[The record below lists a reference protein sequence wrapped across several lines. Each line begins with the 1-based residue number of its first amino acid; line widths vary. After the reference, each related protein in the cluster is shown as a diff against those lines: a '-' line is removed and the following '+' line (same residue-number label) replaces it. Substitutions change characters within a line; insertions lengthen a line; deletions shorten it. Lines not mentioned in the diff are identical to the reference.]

1 MNDLSLNAQAI
12 ILLTAYFNKGDK
24 PLTIMEYSRF
34 ASWLLQNNM
43 KPSDLLELNAR
54 EILED
59 WNDEKITQDQILSLL
74 ARGNAMAISLQ
85 KWQNCGIWIIT
96 RADAEYPARLKQ
108 RLGQKAPPILYGAG
122 NKKILNTKGVAIIGS
137 RDASSD
143 DLDFTFKL
151 GEKLAQ
157 AGYSV
162 VSGAARGV
170 DESSML
176 GSINADGT
184 TIGVVADALMQKV
197 LSKKYRDAIRN
208 NNLVLISP
216 YYPDARFSAGNAMG
230 RNKYIYVLSESSIVI
245 HSGLKGGTW
254 EGAKENLKNGWVSL
268 FVKKSDDAHTGN
280 QKLLEMGG
288 LELKDLDSLD
298 YLFFTNKDLKKATAS
313 KKKTLDKRILELIS
327 LEKLTV
333 KEIAERLGEKE
344 TIIKKVIDDLV
355 KLGNVEKH
363 NNKPLRFSKSNKL
376 PGLFATEE

>member
-24 PLTIMEYSRF
+24 PLTIMEYSKF
-34 ASWLLQNNM
+34 ASWLLLNNM

-54 EILED
+54 EVLED
-59 WNDEKITQDQILSLL
+59 WDDTKITQDRILSLL

-96 RADAEYPARLKQ
+96 RADPEYPVRLKK

-143 DLDFTFKL
+143 DLNFTFKL

-157 AGYSV
+157 SGYSV
-162 VSGAARGV
+162 VSGAARGI

-208 NNLVLISP
+208 NNLILVSP

-230 RNKYIYVLSESSIVI
+230 RNKYIYILAESSIVI

-268 FVKKSDDAHTGN
+268 FVKQNDDSNAGN
-280 QKLLEMGG
+280 KKLLEMGG
-288 LELKDLDSLD
+288 SELKDLDSLD
-298 YLFFTNKDLKKATAS
+298 YLFTANQNVKTATVS
-313 KKKTLDKRILELIS
+313 KKEALDKRILELIS

-333 KEIAERLGEKE
+333 KEIAQKLEE
-344 TIIKKVIDDLV
+344 TQNIVKKTIDELLNSGD
-355 KLGNVEKH
+355 VEKH
-363 NNKPLRFSKSNKL
+363 PTRPLRFSKTTKL
-376 PGLFATEE
+376 PGL

>member
-24 PLTIMEYSRF
+24 PLTIMEYSKF
-34 ASWLLQNNM
+34 ASWLLLNNM

-54 EILED
+54 EVLED
-59 WNDEKITQDQILSLL
+59 WDDTKITQDRILSLL

-96 RADAEYPARLKQ
+96 RADPEYPVRLKK

-143 DLDFTFKL
+143 DLNFTFKL

-157 AGYSV
+157 SGYSV
-162 VSGAARGV
+162 VSGAARGI

-208 NNLVLISP
+208 NNLILVSP

-230 RNKYIYVLSESSIVI
+230 RNKYIYILAESSIVI

-268 FVKKSDDAHTGN
+268 FVKQNDDSNAGN
-280 QKLLEMGG
+280 KKLLEMGG
-288 LELKDLDSLD
+288 SELKDLDSLD
-298 YLFFTNKDLKKATAS
+298 YLFTANQNVKTATVS
-313 KKKTLDKRILELIS
+313 KKEALDKRILELIS

-333 KEIAERLGEKE
+333 KEIAEKLEE
-344 TIIKKVIDDLV
+344 TQNIVKKTIDELLV
-355 KLGNVEKH
+355 SGDVEKH
-363 NNKPLRFSKSNKL
+363 PTRPLCFSKTTKL
-376 PGLFATEE
+376 PGL

>member
-12 ILLTAYFNKGDK
+12 VLLTAYFNKGDK
-24 PLTIMEYSRF
+24 PLTIMEYSKF
-34 ASWLLQNNM
+34 ASWLLQHNM
-43 KPSDLLELNAR
+43 KPSDLLELNTR
-54 EILED
+54 EVLED
-59 WNDEKITQDQILSLL
+59 WDDTKITQDRILSLL

-96 RADAEYPARLKQ
+96 RADPEYPVRLKK

-157 AGYSV
+157 SGYSV
-162 VSGAARGV
+162 VSGAARGI

-176 GSINADGT
+176 GTINADGT

-230 RNKYIYVLSESSIVI
+230 RNKYIYVLAESSIVI

-254 EGAKENLKNGWVSL
+254 EGAKENLKNAWVSL
-268 FVKKSDDAHTGN
+268 FVKQSDDTHAGN

-288 LELKDLDSLD
+288 LELKDLDSLE
-298 YLFFTNKDLKKATAS
+298 YIFTTNQDVKTATGS
-313 KKKTLDKRILELIS
+313 KKEALDKRILELIS

-333 KEIAERLGEKE
+333 KEIAQKLEE
-344 TIIKKVIDDLV
+344 TQNIVKKTIDELV
-355 KLGNVEKH
+355 NSGDVAKH
-363 NNKPLRFSKSNKL
+363 STRPLRFSKTTKL
-376 PGLFATEE
+376 PGL

>member
-24 PLTIMEYSRF
+24 PLTIMEYSKF
-34 ASWLLQNNM
+34 ASWLLLNNM

-54 EILED
+54 EVLED
-59 WNDEKITQDQILSLL
+59 WDDTKITQDRILSLL

-96 RADAEYPARLKQ
+96 RADPEYPVRLKKG
-108 RLGQKAPPILYGAG
+108 LGQKAPPRLYGAG

-143 DLDFTFKL
+143 DLNFTFKL

-157 AGYSV
+157 SGYSV
-162 VSGAARGV
+162 VSGAARGI

-208 NNLVLISP
+208 NNLILVSP

-230 RNKYIYVLSESSIVI
+230 RNKYIYILAESSIVI

-268 FVKKSDDAHTGN
+268 FVKQNDDSNAGN
-280 QKLLEMGG
+280 KKLLEMGG
-288 LELKDLDSLD
+288 SELKDLDSLD
-298 YLFFTNKDLKKATAS
+298 YLFTANQNVKTATVS
-313 KKKTLDKRILELIS
+313 KKEALDKRILELIS

-333 KEIAERLGEKE
+333 KEIAEKLEE
-344 TIIKKVIDDLV
+344 TQNIVKKTIDELLV
-355 KLGNVEKH
+355 SGDVEKH
-363 NNKPLRFSKSNKL
+363 PTRPLCFSKTTKL
-376 PGLFATEE
+376 PGL

>member
-1 MNDLSLNAQAI
+1 MNDISLNAQAI

-24 PLTIMEYSRF
+24 PLTIMEYSKF

-54 EILED
+54 EVLED
-59 WNDEKITQDQILSLL
+59 WDDTKITQDRILSLL

-96 RADAEYPARLKQ
+96 RADSEYPVRLKK

-157 AGYSV
+157 SGYSV
-162 VSGAARGV
+162 VSGAARGI

-230 RNKYIYVLSESSIVI
+230 RNKYIYVLAESSIVI

-254 EGAKENLKNGWVSL
+254 EGAKENFKNGWVSL
-268 FVKKSDDAHTGN
+268 FVKKNDDVNSGN

-298 YLFFTNKDLKKATAS
+298 YLFTANQDVKTAIVS
-313 KKKTLDKRILELIS
+313 KKEALDKRILELIS

-333 KEIAERLGEKE
+333 KEIAQKLEE
-344 TIIKKVIDDLV
+344 TQNIVKKTIDELLNSGD
-355 KLGNVEKH
+355 VEKH
-363 NNKPLRFSKSNKL
+363 PTRPLRFSKTTKL
-376 PGLFATEE
+376 PGL

>member
-24 PLTIMEYSRF
+24 PLTIMEYSKF
-34 ASWLLQNNM
+34 ASWLLQHNM

-54 EILED
+54 EVLED
-59 WNDEKITQDQILSLL
+59 WDDTKITQDRILSLL

-96 RADAEYPARLKQ
+96 RADPEYPARLKK

-122 NKKILNTKGVAIIGS
+122 NKKILSTKGVAIIGS

-157 AGYSV
+157 SGYSV
-162 VSGAARGV
+162 VSGAARGI
-170 DESSML
+170 DEASML
-176 GSINADGT
+176 GSINAEGT
-184 TIGVVADALMQKV
+184 TIGVVADTLMQKV
-197 LSKKYRDAIRN
+197 LSKKYREAIQN
-208 NNLVLISP
+208 DNLVLISP

-230 RNKYIYVLSESSIVI
+230 RNKYIYALAESSVVI

-254 EGAKENLKNGWVSL
+254 EGAKENLQKGWVSL
-268 FVKKSDDAHTGN
+268 FVKRNDDANAGN

-288 LELKDLDSLD
+288 SELKDIDSLD
-298 YLFFTNKDLKKATAS
+298 YLFVTNQNSKNIFVVKKES
-313 KKKTLDKRILELIS
+313 LDQKILELIS
-327 LEKLTV
+327 LERLSVKDIAEKL
-333 KEIAERLGEKE
+333 EIAQQEVKKSIDILFELGK
-344 TIIKKVIDDLV
+344 I
-355 KLGNVEKH
+355 EKH
-363 NNKPLRFSKSNKL
+363 KNKPLRFSKASKL
-376 PGLFATEE
+376 PGL

>member
-24 PLTIMEYSRF
+24 PLTIMEYSKF
-34 ASWLLQNNM
+34 ASWLLLNNM

-54 EILED
+54 EVLED
-59 WNDEKITQDQILSLL
+59 WDDTKITQDRILSLL

-96 RADAEYPARLKQ
+96 RADPEYPVRLKK

-143 DLDFTFKL
+143 DLNFTFKL

-157 AGYSV
+157 SGYSV
-162 VSGAARGV
+162 VSGAARGI

-208 NNLVLISP
+208 NNLILVSP

-230 RNKYIYVLSESSIVI
+230 RNKYIYILAESSIVI

-268 FVKKSDDAHTGN
+268 FVKQNDDSNAGN
-280 QKLLEMGG
+280 KKLLEMGG
-288 LELKDLDSLD
+288 SELKDLDSLD
-298 YLFFTNKDLKKATAS
+298 YLFTANQNVKTATVS
-313 KKKTLDKRILELIS
+313 KKEALDKRILELIS

-333 KEIAERLGEKE
+333 KEIAEKLEE
-344 TIIKKVIDDLV
+344 TQNIVKRTIDELLV
-355 KLGNVEKH
+355 SGDVEKH
-363 NNKPLRFSKSNKL
+363 PTRPLCFSKTTKL
-376 PGLFATEE
+376 PGL

>member
-24 PLTIMEYSRF
+24 PLTIMEYSKF

-43 KPSDLLELNAR
+43 KPSDLLELNTR
-54 EILED
+54 EILENWGD
-59 WNDEKITQDQILSLL
+59 TKITQDRILSLL

-96 RADAEYPARLKQ
+96 RADPEYPVRLKK

-151 GEKLAQ
+151 GEKLALS
-157 AGYSV
+157 GYSV
-162 VSGAARGV
+162 VSGAARGI

-230 RNKYIYVLSESSIVI
+230 RNKYIYVLAESSIVI

-268 FVKKSDDAHTGN
+268 FVKQSEDTNAGN

-288 LELKDLDSLD
+288 LELKDLNSLD
-298 YLFFTNKDLKKATAS
+298 YLFTVNQDIKTATVAKKEA
-313 KKKTLDKRILELIS
+313 LDKRILDLIS

-333 KEIAERLGEKE
+333 KEIAENLKE
-344 TIIKKVIDDLV
+344 TQNIIKKTIDELLKSGD
-355 KLGNVEKH
+355 VEKH
-363 NNKPLRFSKSNKL
+363 TNRPLRFSKATKL
-376 PGLFATEE
+376 PGL

>member
-24 PLTIMEYSRF
+24 PLTIMEYSKF
-34 ASWLLQNNM
+34 ASWLLQHNM
-43 KPSDLLELNAR
+43 KPSDLLELNSR
-54 EILED
+54 EVLED
-59 WNDEKITQDQILSLL
+59 WDDTKITQDRILSLL

-96 RADAEYPARLKQ
+96 RADPEYPLRLKK

-157 AGYSV
+157 SGYSV
-162 VSGAARGV
+162 VSGAARGI

-230 RNKYIYVLSESSIVI
+230 RNKYIYVLAESSIVI

-254 EGAKENLKNGWVSL
+254 EGAKENLKNAWVGL
-268 FVKKSDDAHTGN
+268 FVKKSDDTHAGN

-288 LELKDLDSLD
+288 SELKDLDSLD
-298 YLFFTNKDLKKATAS
+298 YLFTANQDLKTAIVS
-313 KKKTLDKRILELIS
+313 KKEALDKRILELIS

-333 KEIAERLGEKE
+333 KEIAQKLEE
-344 TIIKKVIDDLV
+344 TQNIVKKTIDELLNSGD
-355 KLGNVEKH
+355 VEKH
-363 NNKPLRFSKSNKL
+363 PTRPLRFSKTTKL
-376 PGLFATEE
+376 PGL

>member
-24 PLTIMEYSRF
+24 PLTIMEYSKF
-34 ASWLLQNNM
+34 ASWLLLNNM

-54 EILED
+54 EVLED
-59 WNDEKITQDQILSLL
+59 WDDTKITQDRILSLL

-96 RADAEYPARLKQ
+96 RADPEYPVRLKK

-143 DLDFTFKL
+143 DLNFTFKL

-157 AGYSV
+157 SGYSV
-162 VSGAARGV
+162 VSGAARGI

-208 NNLVLISP
+208 NNLILVSP

-230 RNKYIYVLSESSIVI
+230 RNKYIYVLAESSIVI

-268 FVKKSDDAHTGN
+268 FVKQNDDSNAGN
-280 QKLLEMGG
+280 KKLLEMGG
-288 LELKDLDSLD
+288 SELKDLDSLD
-298 YLFFTNKDLKKATAS
+298 YLFTANQNVKTATVS
-313 KKKTLDKRILELIS
+313 KKEALDKRILELIS

-333 KEIAERLGEKE
+333 KEIAEKLEE
-344 TIIKKVIDDLV
+344 TQNIVKKTIDELLV
-355 KLGNVEKH
+355 SGDVEKH
-363 NNKPLRFSKSNKL
+363 PTRPLCFSKTTKL
-376 PGLFATEE
+376 PGL

>member
-12 ILLTAYFNKGDK
+12 ILLTAYFKKGDK
-24 PLTIMEYSRF
+24 PLTIMEYSKF

-54 EILED
+54 EVLED
-59 WNDEKITQDQILSLL
+59 WDDTKITQNRILSLL
-74 ARGNAMAISLQ
+74 SRGNAMAISLQ

-96 RADAEYPARLKQ
+96 RADPEYPVRLKK

-122 NKKILNTKGVAIIGS
+122 NRKILNTKGVAIIGS

-151 GEKLAQ
+151 GEKLALS
-157 AGYSV
+157 GYSV
-162 VSGAARGV
+162 VSGAARGI

-184 TIGVVADALMQKV
+184 TIGVVADALIQKV

-230 RNKYIYVLSESSIVI
+230 RNKYIYVLAESSIVI

-254 EGAKENLKNGWVSL
+254 EGAKENLKNAWVSL
-268 FVKKSDDAHTGN
+268 FVKQSNDTNAGN
-280 QKLLEMGG
+280 KKLLEMGG

-298 YLFFTNKDLKKATAS
+298 YLFTANQDVKTATVS
-313 KKKTLDKRILELIS
+313 KKVALDKRILELIS

-333 KEIAERLGEKE
+333 KEIAQKLEE
-344 TIIKKVIDDLV
+344 TQNIVKKTIDELLNSGD
-355 KLGNVEKH
+355 VEKH
-363 NNKPLRFSKSNKL
+363 PTRPLRFSKATKL
-376 PGLFATEE
+376 PGL

>member
-24 PLTIMEYSRF
+24 PLTIMEYSKF

-54 EILED
+54 EVLED
-59 WNDEKITQDQILSLL
+59 WDDTKITQDRILSLL

-85 KWQNCGIWIIT
+85 KWKNCGIWIIT
-96 RADAEYPARLKQ
+96 RADLEYPVRLKK

-157 AGYSV
+157 SGYSV
-162 VSGAARGV
+162 VSGAARGI

-230 RNKYIYVLSESSIVI
+230 RNKYIYVLAESSIVI

-268 FVKKSDDAHTGN
+268 FVKQSDDTHAGN
-280 QKLLEMGG
+280 KKLLEMGG
-288 LELKDLDSLD
+288 SELKDLDSLD
-298 YLFFTNKDLKKATAS
+298 HLFTANQDVKTAIVS
-313 KKKTLDKRILELIS
+313 KKEALDKRILELIS

-333 KEIAERLGEKE
+333 KEIAQKLEE
-344 TIIKKVIDDLV
+344 TQNIVKKTIDELLNSGD
-355 KLGNVEKH
+355 VEKH
-363 NNKPLRFSKSNKL
+363 PTRPLRFSKTTKL
-376 PGLFATEE
+376 PGL

>member
-24 PLTIMEYSRF
+24 PLTIMEYSKF
-34 ASWLLQNNM
+34 ASWLLQHNM

-54 EILED
+54 EVLED
-59 WNDEKITQDQILSLL
+59 WDDTKITQDRILSLL

-96 RADAEYPARLKQ
+96 RADPEYPIRLKK

-151 GEKLAQ
+151 GETLAQ
-157 AGYSV
+157 SGYSV
-162 VSGAARGV
+162 VSGAARGI

-230 RNKYIYVLSESSIVI
+230 RNKYIYVLAESSIVI

-268 FVKKSDDAHTGN
+268 FVKKSDDTHAGN
-280 QKLLEMGG
+280 KKLLEMGG
-288 LELKDLDSLD
+288 SELKDLDSLD
-298 YLFFTNKDLKKATAS
+298 YLFTANQDVKTAIVS
-313 KKKTLDKRILELIS
+313 KKEALDKRILELIS

-333 KEIAERLGEKE
+333 KEIAQKLEE
-344 TIIKKVIDDLV
+344 TQNIVKKTIDELLNSGD
-355 KLGNVEKH
+355 VEKH
-363 NNKPLRFSKSNKL
+363 PTRPLRFSKTTKL
-376 PGLFATEE
+376 PGL

>member
-12 ILLTAYFNKGDK
+12 VLLTAYFNKGDK
-24 PLTIMEYSRF
+24 PLTIMEYSKF

-54 EILED
+54 EVLED
-59 WNDEKITQDQILSLL
+59 WDDTKITQNRILSLL
-74 ARGNAMAISLQ
+74 SRGNAMAISLQ

-96 RADAEYPARLKQ
+96 RADPEYPVRLKK

-157 AGYSV
+157 SGYSV
-162 VSGAARGV
+162 VSGAARGI
-170 DESSML
+170 DESSMI

-230 RNKYIYVLSESSIVI
+230 RNKYIYVLAESSIVI

-268 FVKKSDDAHTGN
+268 FVKKSDDTHAGN

-288 LELKDLDSLD
+288 SELKDLDSLD
-298 YLFFTNKDLKKATAS
+298 YLFTANQDVKTATVS
-313 KKKTLDKRILELIS
+313 KKEALDKRILELIS

-333 KEIAERLGEKE
+333 KEIAQKLEE
-344 TIIKKVIDDLV
+344 TQNIVKKTIDELLNSGD
-355 KLGNVEKH
+355 VEKH
-363 NNKPLRFSKSNKL
+363 PTIPLRFSKTTKL
-376 PGLFATEE
+376 PGL

>member
-24 PLTIMEYSRF
+24 PLTIMEYSKF
-34 ASWLLQNNM
+34 ASWLLQHNM

-54 EILED
+54 EVLED
-59 WNDEKITQDQILSLL
+59 WDDTKITQDRILSLL

-96 RADAEYPARLKQ
+96 RADPEYPVRLKK

-151 GEKLAQ
+151 GEKLALS
-157 AGYSV
+157 GYSV
-162 VSGAARGV
+162 VSGAARGI

-230 RNKYIYVLSESSIVI
+230 RNKYIYVLAESSIVI

-268 FVKKSDDAHTGN
+268 FVKKNDDVNSGN

-298 YLFFTNKDLKKATAS
+298 YLFTANQ
-313 KKKTLDKRILELIS
+313 D
-327 LEKLTV
+327 
-333 KEIAERLGEKE
+333 
-344 TIIKKVIDDLV
+344 
-355 KLGNVEKH
+355 VEKH
-363 NNKPLRFSKSNKL
+363 STSPLRCSKTTKL
-376 PGLFATEE
+376 PGL

>member
-24 PLTIMEYSRF
+24 PLTIMEYSKF
-34 ASWLLQNNM
+34 ASWLLLNNM

-54 EILED
+54 EVLED
-59 WNDEKITQDQILSLL
+59 WDDTKITQDRILSLL

-96 RADAEYPARLKQ
+96 RADPEYPVRLKK
-108 RLGQKAPPILYGAG
+108 RLGQKASPILYGAG

-143 DLDFTFKL
+143 DLNFTFKL

-157 AGYSV
+157 SGYSV
-162 VSGAARGV
+162 VSGAARGI

-208 NNLVLISP
+208 NNLILVSP

-230 RNKYIYVLSESSIVI
+230 RNKYIYILAESSIVI

-268 FVKKSDDAHTGN
+268 FVKQNDDSNAGN
-280 QKLLEMGG
+280 KKLLEMGG
-288 LELKDLDSLD
+288 SELKDLDSLD
-298 YLFFTNKDLKKATAS
+298 YLFTANQNVKTATVS
-313 KKKTLDKRILELIS
+313 KKEALDKRILELIS

-333 KEIAERLGEKE
+333 KEIAEKLEE
-344 TIIKKVIDDLV
+344 TQNIVKKTIDELLV
-355 KLGNVEKH
+355 SGDVEKH
-363 NNKPLRFSKSNKL
+363 PTRPLCFSKTTKL
-376 PGLFATEE
+376 PGL

>member
-24 PLTIMEYSRF
+24 PLTIMEYSKF
-34 ASWLLQNNM
+34 ASWLLLSNM

-54 EILED
+54 EVLED
-59 WNDEKITQDQILSLL
+59 WDDTKITQDRILSLL

-96 RADAEYPARLKQ
+96 RADPEYPVRLKK

-143 DLDFTFKL
+143 DLNFTFKL

-157 AGYSV
+157 SGYSV
-162 VSGAARGV
+162 VSGAARGI

-208 NNLVLISP
+208 NNLILVSP

-230 RNKYIYVLSESSIVI
+230 RNKYIYILAESSIVI

-268 FVKKSDDAHTGN
+268 FVKQNDDSNAGN
-280 QKLLEMGG
+280 KKLLEMGG
-288 LELKDLDSLD
+288 SELKDLDSLD
-298 YLFFTNKDLKKATAS
+298 YLFTANQNVKTATVS
-313 KKKTLDKRILELIS
+313 KKEALDKRILELIS

-333 KEIAERLGEKE
+333 KEIAEKLEE
-344 TIIKKVIDDLV
+344 TQNIVKKTIDELLV
-355 KLGNVEKH
+355 SGDVEKH
-363 NNKPLRFSKSNKL
+363 PTRPLCFSKTTKL
-376 PGLFATEE
+376 PGL